1 MLPIGGMF
9 TALFILN
16 KWGVNNFILEINQKI
31 LGEGKDTMLIKTL
44 CALSALVVFFILIN
58 ELVSTITGKAIIG

>member
-16 KWGVNNFILEINQKI
+16 KWGVNNFIHEINQKI
-31 LGEGKDTMLIKTL
+31 LSRNNDPIIVKIL
-44 CALSALVVFFILIN
+44 CAISALVVFFILVN
-58 ELVSTITGKAIIG
+58 EFVATLTGKAIIG